1 MRLLLASLVFAWLLT
16 SCMSNPD
23 QQTPRQKAAPLAVEV
38 VETSAAGHQLTPV
51 NPLKQ
56 APDSGAVLMLHPDM
70 TFQTI
75 TGIGGSFTEASAYL
89 LNQLS
94 EGNRRKILE
103 AYFGDEG
110 ARYSLTRTHINSCDF
125 SLGNYSYAPVPGDKE
140 LAHFSI
146 DEDRP
151 DLIPMIKQAQEI
163 SSEGFK
169 IIASPWTA
177 PPWMKD
183 NGDWRGGKLL
193 PEYLDTWALFFSKY
207 LDAYRAEGIDIW
219 GITVENEPLGNAEN
233 WESMHFSAEEMNA
246 FVRDHLGPRLEAD
259 GQQVKLLGY
268 DQNRDELQHWVDV
281 MYDDPAA
288 ARYFDGTAIHWYA
301 STFEWFPDVLQYAH
315 AKAPG
320 KHLIETEGCV
330 DAEVPKWQDDAWY
343 WRREATDWGWDWAS
357 PETKHLHPKYVPVYR
372 YARDIIGCLNN
383 WVDGWVDW
391 NMVLN
396 RQGGPNWFEN
406 WCVAPVIVDPDA
418 DEVYFTPLYYTMA
431 HFSKYIRPGAQ
442 RIGLTLDD
450 EALMATA
457 VKNPDGSLVVVIL
470 NQQAEAK
477 PLRLDVLGQ
486 SVSLRVSGQAIQTVR
501 FAAR

>member
-1 MRLLLASLVFAWLLT
+1 MACQTSPDDQTTAS
-16 SCMSNPD
+16 PEG
-23 QQTPRQKAAPLAVEV
+23 KALGVTA

-51 NPLKQ
+51 KPLDQ
-56 APDSGAVLMLHPDM
+56 QPDSGAVLMLHPDM
-70 TFQTI
+70 AFQTI

-103 AYFGDEG
+103 AYFGDDG

-151 DLIPMIKQAQEI
+151 DLIPMIQQAQEI

-177 PPWMKD
+177 PPWMKT

-193 PEYLDTWALFFSKY
+193 PEYRETWALFFSKY
-207 LDAYRAEGIDIW
+207 ISAYREEGIDIW

-246 FVRDHLGPRLEAD
+246 FVRDHLGPQLEAD
-259 GQQVKLLGY
+259 HPGVKLLGY

-281 MYDDPAA
+281 MYGDTAA

-315 AKAPG
+315 AKAPD
-320 KHLIETEGCV
+320 KHLIESEGCV
-330 DAEVPKWQDDAWY
+330 DAQVPVWQDDAWY
-343 WRREATDWGWDWAS
+343 WSKEATDWGWDWAT

-391 NMVLN
+391 NMVLD

-406 WCVAPVIVDPDA
+406 WCVAPVIVDPEA
-418 DEVYFTPLYYTMA
+418 DEVYFTPLYHTMA

-450 EALMATA
+450 DELLATA
-457 VKNPDGSLVVVIL
+457 VKNPDGSVVVVVL
-470 NQQAEAK
+470 NQQAKAK
-477 PLRLDVLGQ
+477 TLRLDLHGQ
-486 SVSLRVSGQAIQTVR
+486 RVAVPLSGQALQTIR
-501 FAAR
+501 LLAS

>member
-1 MRLLLASLVFAWLLT
+1 MFLIGITLLLMA
-16 SCMSNPD
+16 C
-23 QQTPRQKAAPLAVEV
+23 QTPNDDQSSPQMAVEV
-38 VETSAAGHQLTPV
+38 VETSASGNKLQAITPLAEKADAAV
-51 NPLKQ
+51 QITLNP
-56 APDSGAVLMLHPDM
+56 DEV
-70 TFQTI
+70 FQTI

-89 LNQLS
+89 LNELS
-94 EGNRRKILE
+94 EANRQKVLE

-125 SLGNYSYAPVPGDKE
+125 SLGNYSYAPVEGDKDLE
-140 LAHFSI
+140 HFSI
-146 DEDRP
+146 EEDQP
-151 DLIPMIKQAQEI
+151 DLIPMIKAAQEI

-193 PEYLDTWALFFSKY
+193 PEYRDTWALFFSKY
-207 LDAYRAEGIDIW
+207 LDAYREEGIEIW
-219 GITVENEPLGNAEN
+219 GVTVENEPLGNAEN
-233 WESMHFSAEEMNA
+233 WESMHFSAEEMNE

-259 GQQVKLLGY
+259 GQDAKILGY
-268 DQNRDELQHWVDV
+268 DQNRDELKHWVDV
-281 MYDDPAA
+281 MYDDAEAA
-288 ARYFDGTAIHWYA
+288 KYFDGTAIHWYA
-301 STFEWFPDVLQYAH
+301 STVEWFPEVLQYAH
-315 AKAPG
+315 QKAPE

-343 WRREATDWGWDWAS
+343 WRKEATDWGWDWAP
-357 PETKHLHPKYVPVYR
+357 PETKHLHPKYSPVYR

-391 NMVLN
+391 NMVLD

-418 DEVYFTPLYYTMA
+418 DEVYFTPIYYTMA

-442 RIGLTLDD
+442 RIGLTMDD
-450 EALMATA
+450 ESLMATA
-457 VKNPDGSLVVVIL
+457 VRNPDGSVVVLIL
-470 NQQAEAK
+470 NQEEEPR
-477 PLRLDVLGQ
+477 PLQIDLNGTPV
-486 SVSLRVSGQAIQTVR
+486 SVQISGQALQTVR
-501 FAAR
+501 FAVD